1 MPKQKSSDPKHPK
14 SGDLHIDASDIAV
27 VDLTPE
33 QIRGL
38 SKLRDGYGK
47 ALDSLAS
54 LSPEAVTKAGI
65 HPEEIARAVTLA
77 GEIARID
84 EVSPAADKLAE
95 LLKET
100 RLDRAHQLAGILTE
114 AAAQAR
120 RRADRD
126 PNGAAIIAPLEGLLE
141 FQYGPAAKAVVTKEK
156 AKAKTKDKLGGAGA
170 AEPPK
175 PTGV

>member
-1 MPKQKSSDPKHPK
+1 MPKQQAPDPRHPK
-14 SGDLHIDASDIAV
+14 AGELHIDASDITI
-27 VDLTPE
+27 VDLTPD
-33 QIRGL
+33 QIPGL
-38 SKLRDGYGK
+38 SKLRDGYEP
-47 ALDSLAS
+47 ALACLAA
-54 LSPEAVTKAGI
+54 LGAEARARAGI
-65 HPEEIARAVTLA
+65 LPDEIARAVGFA
-77 GEIARID
+77 AESKRVD

-100 RLDRAHQLAGILTE
+100 RLDRGHQLSGILTE

-126 PNGAAIIAPLEGLLE
+126 PNGPAILAPLEALLE

-156 AKAKTKDKLGGAGA
+156 ARAKDKLGAKGA

-175 PTGV
+175 PGGG